1 MGLFGT
7 GGSKLTGVDIG
18 ASSVKI
24 VSGSMKGRTFN
35 VEELV
40 IVPLPHKAIDERGIA
55 NYDVVSN
62 AVTTGLAELGKKN
75 VDVSTMV
82 HGGGIITRRITIPKI
97 PQREI
102 PDQVKWEA
110 QQVFPQDI
118 SSILVEYILLGEG
131 KNVPNAPADTVGW
144 DLMLIGVREEEAQ
157 ALVNLIKSGGGNVKH
172 MDLDSFVSA
181 DFLDTALGLPKDQ
194 PIALVDVG
202 ASATRV
208 AVKHKGAVVYV
219 REFGIG
225 GNAFTETMAMTL
237 GLSFENAEVLKVQ
250 EDTGIPAEAVEPLQT
265 LLLQWKGEL
274 QQCEDVFVT
283 QSSGG
288 MISKWYI
295 FGGGARTPGLFDVLR
310 DERFGDRVVPL
321 PSHEFIL
328 SKKKHIDPNL
338 LAVWSLRLVTAA
350 GLCMR
355 KG

>member
-1 MGLFGT
+1 MGLFGG

-24 VSGSMKGRTFN
+24 VSGSLKGKIFS

-40 IVPLPHKAIDERGIA
+40 IVPLPYKAIDERGIA
-55 NYDVVSN
+55 NFDVVSN
-62 AVTTGLAELGKKN
+62 AVATGIAELGRKK
-75 VDVSTMV
+75 VDVSTAV
-82 HGGGIITRRITIPKI
+82 RGGGIITRRITIPKI

-131 KNVPNAPADTVGW
+131 RSVPNAPADTVGW

-157 ALVNLIKSGGGNVKH
+157 ALINVLKAGNASALAV
-172 MDLDSFVSA
+172 DLDSFVVA
-181 DFLDTALGLPKDQ
+181 DFLESALAVPKDQ
-194 PIALVDVG
+194 PTAFVDVG

-208 AVKHKGAVVYV
+208 AVKHKGQCVYV

-225 GNAFTETMAMTL
+225 GNAFTETMAMAL
-237 GLSFENAEVLKVQ
+237 GLNFENAEVLKVQ
-250 EDTGIPAEAVEPLQT
+250 EDSGIPNEAIEPLQT

-283 QSSGG
+283 QSNAG
-288 MISKWYI
+288 MIAKWYV

-321 PSHEFIL
+321 PSHEFIT

-350 GLCMR
+350 GLCLR